1 MTFAI
6 HTFGCK
12 VNIYESEYVINL
24 MQAHGYRKVDFEDD
38 ADIYIINTCSVTNE
52 ADKKDLAFYKQ
63 NLVREDGEYINTV
76 KVETEDWINKIVD
89 NKK

>member
-24 MQAHGYRKVDFEDD
+24 MQAHGYRKVDF
-38 ADIYIINTCSVTNE
+38 
-52 ADKKDLAFYKQ
+52 
-63 NLVREDGEYINTV
+63 
-76 KVETEDWINKIVD
+76 
-89 NKK
+89 